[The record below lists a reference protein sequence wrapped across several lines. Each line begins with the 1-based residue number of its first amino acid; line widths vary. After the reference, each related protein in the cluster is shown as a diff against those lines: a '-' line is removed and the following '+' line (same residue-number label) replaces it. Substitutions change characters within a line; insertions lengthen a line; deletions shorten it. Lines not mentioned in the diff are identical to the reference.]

1 MVLVTAGWLTWRT
14 SAAFP
19 TLRWRADLEEG
30 LQMPELYAFLDHGKE
45 V

>member
-1 MVLVTAGWLTWRT
+1 MQHIGGLPD
-14 SAAFP
+14 AALARHF
-19 TLRWRADLEEG
+19 EEG